1 MLHSDHLE
9 VQEGNELIN
18 LCERQRVRLGSE
30 VESNLPSEGGN
41 SLNTLDQKVAI
52 VTGGGSGIGRGVALA
67 LAQAGVRVVVCGR
80 RQQPVEETARAI
92 QKQAG
97 QALAIQADVSQPE
110 EVEKLVQA
118 TLQAFD
124 TLDILINNAGISGG
138 APIHAHEIQDWER
151 VMATNLRGPFL
162 MARAVLPTLRAKHSG
177 HIINISSE
185 SGLEYY
191 PGDGTY
197 GISKHALNAMGEYI
211 QRENQDYNI
220 RVNTI
225 CPGMVVSEMTQDAA
239 GLDRAKCLYP
249 EDIADLV
256 LWLLTRRPNIKIG
269 TPILI
274 QTMLNPWE

>member
-1 MLHSDHLE
+1 
-9 VQEGNELIN
+9 
-18 LCERQRVRLGSE
+18 
-30 VESNLPSEGGN
+30 
-41 SLNTLDQKVAI
+41 LNTLDQKVAI

-80 RQQPVEETARAI
+80 RQASIDETVQVVR
-92 QKQAG
+92 QQAG
-97 QALAIQADVSQPE
+97 QALAVQADVSQPGD
-110 EVEKLVQA
+110 VDRLVQA
-118 TLQAFD
+118 TLQAFG
-124 TLDILINNAGISGG
+124 TLDILVNNAGISGG
-138 APIHAHEIQDWER
+138 APIHTHEIQDWER
-151 VMATNLRGPFL
+151 VMAINLRGPFL
-162 MARAVLPTLRAKHSG
+162 LARAVLPTLRAKRSG

-185 SGLEYY
+185 SGLEHYI
-191 PGDGTY
+191 GDGAY
-197 GISKHALNAMGEYI
+197 GISKHALNTMSEYI

-225 CPGMVVSEMTQDAA
+225 CPGMVVSEMTQDDE

>member
-1 MLHSDHLE
+1 M
-9 VQEGNELIN
+9 NA
-18 LCERQRVRLGSE
+18 
-30 VESNLPSEGGN
+30 
-41 SLNTLDQKVAI
+41 LDQKVAI

-67 LAQAGVRVVVCGR
+67 LAQAGARVVVCGR
-80 RQQPVEETARAI
+80 RQPPLSETVQAI
-92 QKQAG
+92 QRVGG
-97 QALAIQADVSQPE
+97 QALAVQADISQPAD
-110 EVEKLVQA
+110 VQRLVQTA
-118 TLQAFD
+118 LRTFS
-124 TLDILINNAGISGG
+124 TLDILINNAGVSGG
-138 APIHAHEIQDWER
+138 APIHAHEIQDWEH

-162 MARAVLPTLRAKHSG
+162 MARAVLPTLRARRSG

-191 PGDGTY
+191 TRDGAY
-197 GISKHALNAMGEYI
+197 GISKHALNALGEYI
-211 QRENQDYNI
+211 QRENQEYNI

-225 CPGMVVSEMTQDAA
+225 CPGMVVSEMTQGAS
-239 GLDRAKCLYP
+239 GLDQEKCLYP